1 MTLSAPGP
9 PGARVFQGK
18 RVWAMSQDA
27 FLAAAAL
34 IAAHEKRFAPDLVI
48 GLARGGV
55 PLARETARILRI
67 PGAEIRAQHNVS
79 DLVGIQATGEVEV
92 DEAALRAA
100 AASARRVLI
109 VDDICGSGATLT
121 AVTHLL
127 TDSGVEARTAVLCRN
142 DGARFPVLDTWVWP
156 VADWV
161 SFPWEAPPPPG
172 STPLPRPCQVHTAQE
187 AP

>member
-1 MTLSAPGP
+1 MTLSAS
-9 PGARVFQGK
+9 GARVFQGK
-18 RVWAMSQDA
+18 RVWAMSQNA
-27 FLAAAAL
+27 FLAAATL
-34 IAAHEKRFAPDLVI
+34 IAAHEETFAPDLVI

-55 PLARETARILRI
+55 PLARETARILGI
-67 PGAEIRAQHNVS
+67 PAAEIRAQHNVS
-79 DLVGIQATGEVEV
+79 DMVGIQATGEVEV

-100 AASARRVLI
+100 TASARRVLI

-127 TDSGVEARTAVLCRN
+127 ADSGVEARTAVLCRN
-142 DGARFPVLDTWVWP
+142 DGARFHALDTWVWP

-161 SFPWEAPPPPG
+161 AFPWEAPPPPD
-172 STPLPRPCQVHTAQE
+172 STPLPHPCQVHTAQE